1 MPSPPAAG
9 TSNAAAADASTVATV
24 PPPNP
29 FPPGPPPPF
38 SPDALAP
45 LQSRLNHPA
54 HLVACLLSHGLSHAA
69 RPVPSRYQSYL
80 LPPLPTGAW
89 REWGVERGDQG
100 RAAKP
105 AHTPPRPPP
114 PNCACCL
121 CIRGAVCV
129 VLLACVRACPFSNH
143 SHPLPPHALPFRVYL
158 RQPRSCCPVL
168 QYLSWRPSG
177 RRVERCKHFRGP
189 RQRMQ

>member
-54 HLVACLLSHGLSHAA
+54 HLVACLMSHGLSHAA

-89 REWGVERGDQG
+89 REWGVERGG
-100 RAAKP
+100 SGGPGEGGKARSHSSPP
-105 AHTPPRPPP
+105 APT
-114 PNCACCL
+114 
-121 CIRGAVCV
+121 
-129 VLLACVRACPFSNH
+129 
-143 SHPLPPHALPFRVYL
+143 
-158 RQPRSCCPVL
+158 
-168 QYLSWRPSG
+168 
-177 RRVERCKHFRGP
+177 
-189 RQRMQ
+189 